1 MPFCAGTSDFG
12 GYMEA
17 QEFFLQEYDTVCWI
31 VNDLFLKGVSDDQM
45 RHQPKEGLNSMAWYL
60 WHTARWQD
68 FANTLIIAE
77 GSQVLNEE
85 WLKRMNVP
93 RYDVGTGMTREE
105 CFAFNQAI
113 SLEGLRAY
121 WKAVSDAVR
130 EVARSIPAGELAK
143 PVETQR
149 LKRMLTDGTIANERA
164 QWLPSFLEGK
174 TKGWFLSMAIWHSR
188 AFAWRRRL
196 RETCVRNPSGLL
208 IISASRLF
216 HRTLGYQHHYSGN
229 GV

>member
-1 MPFCAGTSDFG
+1 
-12 GYMEA
+12 MEA

-68 FANTLIIAE
+68 FANTLIAAE

-93 RYDVGTGMTREE
+93 RCDVGTGMTREE
-105 CFAFNQAI
+105 CTAFNQAI

-149 LKRMLTDGTIANERA
+149 LQRMLTDGTIANERA
-164 QWLPSFLEGK
+164 RWLPSFLEGK
-174 TKGWFLSMAIWHSR
+174 TKGWFLSMAVWHT
-188 AFAWRRRL
+188 AEHL
-196 RETCVRNPSGLL
+196 LGGVVCVRRVSGIPVGL
-208 IISASRLF
+208 
-216 HRTLGYQHHYSGN
+216 
-229 GV
+229 